1 MTERKKE
8 EYIIRDSQFERHLF
22 GDFDKILISQLLNV
36 KWVEWSTN
44 RQNYSY
50 VKMICLHHY

>member
-22 GDFDKILISQLLNV
+22 GDFD
-36 KWVEWSTN
+36 
-44 RQNYSY
+44 
-50 VKMICLHHY
+50 